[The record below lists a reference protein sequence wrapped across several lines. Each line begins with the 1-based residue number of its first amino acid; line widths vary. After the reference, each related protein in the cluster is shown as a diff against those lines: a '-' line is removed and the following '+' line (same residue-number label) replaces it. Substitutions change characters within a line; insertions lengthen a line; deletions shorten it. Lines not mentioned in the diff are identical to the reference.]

1 MFHMLNSIEIYHSF
15 FHNSFIFMI
24 SFKIKYDESV
34 KIANK
39 KISKRGGGGDLR
51 RYVEICYFFFIDE
64 TDGYNTF
71 LFQFSV

>member
-39 KISKRGGGGDLR
+39 KISKGGGGISEDMLR
-51 RYVEICYFFFIDE
+51 FVIFF
-64 TDGYNTF
+64 
-71 LFQFSV
+71 

>member
-1 MFHMLNSIEIYHSF
+1 MLNSIEIYHSF

-39 KISKRGGGGDLR
+39 KISKGGGVISEDMLR
-51 RYVEICYFFFIDE
+51 FVIFF
-64 TDGYNTF
+64 
-71 LFQFSV
+71 

>member
-34 KIANK
+34 KIALK
-39 KISKRGGGGDLR
+39 KISKRGVGVILEDVLR
-51 RYVEICYFFFIDE
+51 FVIFFD
-64 TDGYNTF
+64 
-71 LFQFSV
+71 